1 MKKKRSVFAGSYE
14 KCKELY
20 AISLFE
26 GSFVRPFVHL
36 PIQSEISIQRI
47 QSDPDGKVVSD
58 VLFSFL

>member
-1 MKKKRSVFAGSYE
+1 MLFH
-14 KCKELY
+14 
-20 AISLFE
+20 LFE
-26 GSFVRPFVHL
+26 SSFVRPFVHL